1 MEEQKYQFEVGDT
14 VTDGWRTY
22 VYDRDLRFHYVG
34 TGCHANFHISTDE
47 LKRIVGEL

>member
-34 TGCHANFHISTDE
+34 SGCHANYRVSKYE
-47 LKRIVGEL
+47 LKRIVGDL